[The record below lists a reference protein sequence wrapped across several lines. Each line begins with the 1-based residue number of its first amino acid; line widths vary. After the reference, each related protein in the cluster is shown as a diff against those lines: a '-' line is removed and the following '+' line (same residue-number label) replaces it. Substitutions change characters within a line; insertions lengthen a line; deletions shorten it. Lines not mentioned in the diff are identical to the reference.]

1 MIKVFVGL
9 SLKCPETYYIPPL
22 LRGRIHLVR
31 ATAAEKDFNIA
42 VQMTLEYVE
51 YPRKKKWRKKVTFNK
66 EL

>member
-31 ATAAEKDFNIA
+31 ATAAEKEFNIA

-51 YPRKKKWRKKVTFNK
+51 DPRKKEMEEKSNF
-66 EL
+66 